1 MNTNIKKEIKYY
13 LSKNVVFGKEYSY
26 VKELLEKYR
35 KKDSVYFLTN
45 SARLELKYENYDK
58 ASEYLAALEE
68 ISPDNP
74 FVYYNYYK
82 INCLKENFEE
92 AYINLHKCR
101 ELNSKEYN
109 VTLPITMLEMLLDMK
124 YNYSLFSNTDYSNTP
139 IDRHITVNL
148 SDRKIKAKY
157 NEVAACIYEKD
168 FQKASVE
175 LQELDKL
182 VKSKEFSI
190 EVDTMVLL
198 NNRLAY
204 TSSNTML
211 EPEDNYT
218 ESLDKARELEGK
230 DLQRFIYDLS
240 DTDPFC
246 AKKVLDT
253 YESKI
258 TFSKIR
264 KVLKNKVE
272 EKLYQLS
279 LPEDKKKIYE
289 DSYKNAKKALKE
301 KKYSEA
307 LKFFKQGYQETGS
320 ITFIYYMGKTLYKAK
335 AYDDALNCLLGYI
348 EYGGAKYE
356 KACLYLSSTYFRLR
370 DSKNKLKY
378 VNETKFV
385 NHQLNRRFEIYNAD
399 ANFPPNKKKNKTK
412 EEVSFVSLFGN
423 NDCSEELSL
432 VENLYETDKI
442 KEADK
447 MLNNFNC
454 STEADRNK
462 VKQLRNNR
470 KLYINKNKFKS

>member
-45 SARLELKYENYDK
+45 SVRLELKYENYDE
-58 ASEYLAALEE
+58 ASEYLAVLEE

-109 VTLPITMLEMLLDMK
+109 ITLPITMLEMLLDMK

-139 IDRHITVNL
+139 IDRHITTGL
-148 SDRKIKAKY
+148 SDKKIKAKY
-157 NEVAACIYEKD
+157 NEVAACIYEKN

-182 VKSKEFSI
+182 VKSKDFSI

-198 NNRLAY
+198 NNRLVSL
-204 TSSNTML
+204 SSKTASK
-211 EPEDNYT
+211 EKYDYT
-218 ESLDKARELEGK
+218 ESLDKARELGGK

-240 DTDPFC
+240 DTNPVC

-258 TFSKIR
+258 SFSKMR

-272 EKLYQLS
+272 ENIYRLS
-279 LPEDKKKIYE
+279 LPEEKKKIYD
-289 DSYKNAKKALKE
+289 DSYEMGKLALKE
-301 KKYSEA
+301 EKYSEA
-307 LKFFKQGYQETGS
+307 LKYFKQGYQETGS
-320 ITFIYYMGKTLYKAK
+320 ITFIYYMGKTLYKAES
-335 AYDDALNCLLGYI
+335 YSESLNCLLGYI
-348 EYGGAKYE
+348 EYGGTKYE
-356 KACLYLSSTYFRLR
+356 KACLYISIDYLR
-370 DSKNKLKY
+370 VGDSKNRYKY
-378 VNETKFV
+378 LNETAFI
-385 NHQLNRRFEIYNAD
+385 NNQLNRRFQVYH
-399 ANFPPNKKKNKTK
+399 KKHQNQK
-412 EEVSFVSLFGN
+412 ESFTTIFEN
-423 NDCSEELSL
+423 NNCSERLSL
-432 VENLYETDKI
+432 VENLYKTGRI

-447 MLNNFNC
+447 MLNNLTC

-470 KLYINKNKFKS
+470 KLYVVKNKFKS

>member
-1 MNTNIKKEIKYY
+1 
-13 LSKNVVFGKEYSY
+13 
-26 VKELLEKYR
+26 
-35 KKDSVYFLTN
+35 
-45 SARLELKYENYDK
+45 
-58 ASEYLAALEE
+58 
-68 ISPDNP
+68 
-74 FVYYNYYK
+74 
-82 INCLKENFEE
+82 
-92 AYINLHKCR
+92 
-101 ELNSKEYN
+101 
-109 VTLPITMLEMLLDMK
+109 MK

-168 FQKASVE
+168 FQKASVG

-279 LPEDKKKIYE
+279 LPEDKKKIYD